1 MARPEL
7 VRTGQGIDMV
17 GLAPFRRA
25 LAKASKM
32 AARDLREEMRAAGEI
47 VAKQARDN
55 AGQHSTSIPPTI
67 KTQVRSL
74 TVSVV
79 AGKGV
84 PLAALYEVG
93 NAQGGTENSFKHPV
107 FGNREAWVTQTG
119 YPFLKPAV
127 DAKMPEVEAGVMKV
141 ADGIAEVLAHAD

>member
-84 PLAALYEVG
+84 PLAALYEKG
-93 NAQGGTENSFKHPV
+93 NADGGTPGQFRHPIW
-107 FGNREAWVTQTG
+107 GNRENWAVQTG

-141 ADGIAEVLAHAD
+141 ADEIAEVLAHG

>member
-1 MARPEL
+1 MRRET
-7 VRTGQGIDMV
+7 VRTGQGINLV

-32 AARDLREEMRAAGEI
+32 AAKDLRDEMRAAGEI
-47 VAKQARDN
+47 VAVEARSN
-55 AGQHSTSIPPTI
+55 ASQHSTTIPPTI
-67 KTQVRSL
+67 ITQVRSL

-79 AGKGV
+79 AGKEV

-93 NAQGGTENSFKHPV
+93 NAQGGTPGSFRHPV
-107 FGNREAWVTQTG
+107 FGVWQADTPPQIG

-127 DAKMPEVEAGVMKV
+127 DSKMPEVEAGVMKV

>member
-32 AARDLREEMRAAGEI
+32 A
-47 VAKQARDN
+47 

-93 NAQGGTENSFKHPV
+93 NAQGGTPGSFRHPV
-107 FGNREAWVTQTG
+107 FGVWQADTPPQIG

-141 ADGIAEVLAHAD
+141 ADEIAEVLAHGD